1 MKDDIITEKRQ
12 FDENRYSNNKSRSY
26 KIRLSMGWKMA
37 VPQPGET
44 PAVYLDQADEA
55 MYEDK
60 RKHKSAINE

>member
-1 MKDDIITEKRQ
+1 MNSTLLQ
-12 FDENRYSNNKSRSY
+12 RSADSGKPY

-44 PAVYLDQADEA
+44 PAVYLDQVDEA